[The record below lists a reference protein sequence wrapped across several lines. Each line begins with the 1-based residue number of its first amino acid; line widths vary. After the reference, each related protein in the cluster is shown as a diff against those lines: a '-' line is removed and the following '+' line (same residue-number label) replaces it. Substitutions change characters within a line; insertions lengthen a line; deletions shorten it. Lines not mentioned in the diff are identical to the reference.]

1 MSAIT
6 EYHAHVYYDVYNDAA
21 TREQAEKLC
30 MAAGETF
37 GVKVGRMHDKPV
49 GPHPRGSCQLTV
61 KTDQLADV
69 LPWLVLNRRGLT
81 VFTHA
86 QTGNALK
93 DHTDHVI
100 WLGPSETLK
109 LSALS

>member
-1 MSAIT
+1 MTMSQIAD
-6 EYHAHVYYDVYNDAA
+6 YHAHVYYDAT
-21 TREQAEKLC
+21 TREQALKLC
-30 MAAGETF
+30 ADVGKTF
-37 GVKVGRMHDKPV
+37 GVKGGRMHDSPV
-49 GPHPRGSCQLTV
+49 GPHPRGSCQLTI
-61 KTDQLADV
+61 LAGQFAEV
-69 LPWLVLNRRGLT
+69 VPWLITHRHGLT
-81 VFTHA
+81 IFAHA